1 MRALISKWPVISGQ
15 WPKVGRRMLGLL
27 LLFGFSIFNSAQAQT
42 ELYKRYA
49 SQPGVKVASVSGFAI
64 DSTARVD
71 VTVLEAQDD
80 EGWEW
85 MKKEFYIG
93 DLSPEQRAGLDEGYD
108 AVLFARRSRANPRDN
123 APILNE
129 EIDVVGSCYLG
140 ISYLNRAVYIF
151 CADSE
156 EQYDAVVSL
165 LVKKIM
171 HSGR

>member
-1 MRALISKWPVISGQ
+1 MRDMKRVLTLVVLLAALA
-15 WPKVGRRMLGLL
+15 
-27 LLFGFSIFNSAQAQT
+27 AQAQT
-42 ELYKRYA
+42 ELYKRY
-49 SQPGVKVASVSGFAI
+49 STQPGVKVASVNGFAI

-71 VTVLEAQDD
+71 VTVLEAEDD

-93 DLSPEQRAGLDEGYD
+93 ELSPEQQSGLNEGYD
-108 AVLFARRSRANPRDN
+108 AVLFARRSRSNPRDN
-123 APILNE
+123 APVKDE
-129 EIDVVGSCYLG
+129 QIDIAGSCYLG

>member
-1 MRALISKWPVISGQ
+1 
-15 WPKVGRRMLGLL
+15 MLLPLL
-27 LLFGFSIFNSAQAQT
+27 LATLAAQGQT

-49 SQPGVKVASVSGFAI
+49 SQPGVKVASVNGFAI

-93 DLSPEQRAGLDEGYD
+93 DLSPEQQAGLNEGYD
-108 AVLFARRSRANPRDN
+108 AVLFARRSRSNPREN
-123 APILNE
+123 APVKDEQVDIA
-129 EIDVVGSCYLG
+129 GSCYIG
-140 ISYLNRAVYIF
+140 ISYLNQAVYIF

>member
-1 MRALISKWPVISGQ
+1 MPLV
-15 WPKVGRRMLGLL
+15 LL
-27 LLFGFSIFNSAQAQT
+27 ASLAAQAQT
-42 ELYKRYA
+42 ELYKHYA
-49 SQPGVKVASVSGFAI
+49 TQPGVKVASVSGFAI

-93 DLSPEQRAGLDEGYD
+93 DLSPEQQEGLNEGFD
-108 AVLFARRSRANPRDN
+108 AVLFARRSRANPREN
-123 APILNE
+123 APVKDEQVDIA
-129 EIDVVGSCYLG
+129 GSCYIG
-140 ISYLNRAVYIF
+140 ISYLNQAVYIF

-171 HSGR
+171 HSNH

>member
-1 MRALISKWPVISGQ
+1 MGCKSFLFLPLLLISLV
-15 WPKVGRRMLGLL
+15 
-27 LLFGFSIFNSAQAQT
+27 AHCQT
-42 ELYKRYA
+42 ELYERYA
-49 SQPGVKVASVSGFAI
+49 SQSGVKVASVNGFAI

-85 MKKEFYIG
+85 MKKEFFIG
-93 DLSPEQRAGLDEGYD
+93 ELSPEQRTSLSEGYD

-123 APILNE
+123 APVRNE
-129 EIDVVGSCYLG
+129 EIDVAGSCYLG

-171 HSGR
+171 HANIKR

>member
-1 MRALISKWPVISGQ
+1 
-15 WPKVGRRMLGLL
+15 MLLPLL
-27 LLFGFSIFNSAQAQT
+27 LATLAAQGQT

-49 SQPGVKVASVSGFAI
+49 SQPGVKVASVNGFAI

-93 DLSPEQRAGLDEGYD
+93 DLSPEQQEGLNEGFD
-108 AVLFARRSRANPRDN
+108 AVLFARRSRANPREN
-123 APILNE
+123 APIRNE
-129 EIDVVGSCYLG
+129 EIDIAGSCYIG
-140 ISYLNRAVYIF
+140 ISYLNQAVYIF

-171 HSGR
+171 HANIKR

>member
-1 MRALISKWPVISGQ
+1 MKKCKILVL
-15 WPKVGRRMLGLL
+15 VLL
-27 LLFGFSIFNSAQAQT
+27 ASLAAQGQT
-42 ELYKRYA
+42 ELYQRYA
-49 SQPGVKVASVSGFAI
+49 SQSGVKVASVSGFAI

-71 VTVLEAQDD
+71 VTVLEAEND

-93 DLSPEQRAGLDEGYD
+93 NLSPEQQAGLDEGYD
-108 AVLFARRSRANPRDN
+108 AVLFARRSRSNPREN

-129 EIDVVGSCYLG
+129 EVDVAGSCYLG

-151 CADSE
+151 CADNE

-171 HSGR
+171 HNGR

>member
-1 MRALISKWPVISGQ
+1 MKRLLILV
-15 WPKVGRRMLGLL
+15 VLL
-27 LLFGFSIFNSAQAQT
+27 ATLAAQGQT

-71 VTVLEAQDD
+71 VTVLEAEDD

-93 DLSPEQRAGLDEGYD
+93 ELSPEQQAGLNEGYD
-108 AVLFARRSRANPRDN
+108 AVLFARRSRSNPREN
-123 APILNE
+123 APVLNE
-129 EIDVVGSCYLG
+129 EIDIAGSCYLG
-140 ISYLNRAVYIF
+140 ISYLNQAVYIF

-156 EQYDAVVSL
+156 EEYDAVVSL

-171 HSGR
+171 HTGR

>member
-1 MRALISKWPVISGQ
+1 MFLLPV
-15 WPKVGRRMLGLL
+15 VLL
-27 LLFGFSIFNSAQAQT
+27 ASFVAQAQT
-42 ELYKRYA
+42 DLYKRYA

-64 DSTARVD
+64 DSAARVD
-71 VTVLEAQDD
+71 VTVLEALDE
-80 EGWEW
+80 EGWNW

-93 DLSPEQRAGLDEGYD
+93 ELSPEQQAGLNEGYD
-108 AVLFARRSRANPRDN
+108 AVLFARRSRDNPRDN
-123 APILNE
+123 APVKDE
-129 EIDVVGSCYLG
+129 QIDVAGSCYLG

-171 HSGR
+171 HNSH

>member
-1 MRALISKWPVISGQ
+1 
-15 WPKVGRRMLGLL
+15 MLLPLL
-27 LLFGFSIFNSAQAQT
+27 LATLAAQGQT

-49 SQPGVKVASVSGFAI
+49 SQPGVKVASVNGFAI

-93 DLSPEQRAGLDEGYD
+93 DLSPEQQAGLNEGYD
-108 AVLFARRSRANPRDN
+108 AVLFARRSRANPREN
-123 APILNE
+123 APIRNE
-129 EIDVVGSCYLG
+129 EIDIAGSCYIG
-140 ISYLNRAVYIF
+140 ISYLNQAVYIF

-171 HSGR
+171 HANIKR

>member
-1 MRALISKWPVISGQ
+1 MKKCKILVL
-15 WPKVGRRMLGLL
+15 VLL
-27 LLFGFSIFNSAQAQT
+27 ASLAAQGQT
-42 ELYKRYA
+42 ELYQRYA
-49 SQPGVKVASVSGFAI
+49 SQSGVKVASVSGFAI

-71 VTVLEAQDD
+71 VTVLEAEDD

-93 DLSPEQRAGLDEGYD
+93 NLSPEQQAGLDEGYD
-108 AVLFARRSRANPRDN
+108 AVLFARRSRSNPREN

-129 EIDVVGSCYLG
+129 EVDVAGSCYLG

-156 EQYDAVVSL
+156 DQYDAVVSL

>member
-1 MRALISKWPVISGQ
+1 MKGFKVLALMPIV
-15 WPKVGRRMLGLL
+15 LL
-27 LLFGFSIFNSAQAQT
+27 ASLAAQAQT

-49 SQPGVKVASVSGFAI
+49 TQPGVKVASVSGFAI

-93 DLSPEQRAGLDEGYD
+93 DLSPEQQEGLNEGFD
-108 AVLFARRSRANPRDN
+108 AVLFARRSRSNPREN
-123 APILNE
+123 APIHNE
-129 EIDVVGSCYLG
+129 QIDVAGSCYIG
-140 ISYLNRAVYIF
+140 ISYLNQAVYIF

-171 HSGR
+171 HNSR

>member
-1 MRALISKWPVISGQ
+1 MKRLLILVVLLAALA
-15 WPKVGRRMLGLL
+15 
-27 LLFGFSIFNSAQAQT
+27 AQGQT

-71 VTVLEAQDD
+71 VTVLEAEDD

-93 DLSPEQRAGLDEGYD
+93 ELSPEQQAGLNEGYD
-108 AVLFARRSRANPRDN
+108 AVLFARRSRSNPREN
-123 APILNE
+123 APVLNE
-129 EIDVVGSCYLG
+129 EIDIAGSCYLG
-140 ISYLNRAVYIF
+140 ISYLNQAVYIF

-156 EQYDAVVSL
+156 EEYDAVVSL

-171 HSGR
+171 HTGR

>member
-1 MRALISKWPVISGQ
+1 
-15 WPKVGRRMLGLL
+15 MLLPLL
-27 LLFGFSIFNSAQAQT
+27 LATLAAQGQT

-49 SQPGVKVASVSGFAI
+49 SQPGVKVASVNGFAI

-93 DLSPEQRAGLDEGYD
+93 DLSPEQQAGLNEGYD
-108 AVLFARRSRANPRDN
+108 AVLFARRSRANPREN
-123 APILNE
+123 APIRNE
-129 EIDVVGSCYLG
+129 EIDIAGSCYLG

-171 HSGR
+171 HNSR